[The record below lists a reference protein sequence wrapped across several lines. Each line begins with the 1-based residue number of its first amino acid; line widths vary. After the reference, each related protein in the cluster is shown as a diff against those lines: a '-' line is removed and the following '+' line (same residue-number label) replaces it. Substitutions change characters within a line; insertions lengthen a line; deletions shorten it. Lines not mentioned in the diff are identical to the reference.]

1 MKERTTEFIHR
12 PVRTGALTLLIT
24 AVLICLAVLAVLAL
38 ATARADLAMADR
50 ALTGLQSQARAETVG
65 QDYLAR
71 LDAALKEGG
80 ELPAEATQQ
89 ADGTIQAVLPTEE
102 GTLQILVRTKDPQE
116 EDQAAYKILSWQ
128 LSTDWEPDQTL
139 DLWNGM

>member
-1 MKERTTEFIHR
+1 MKEHITEFTHR

-24 AVLICLAVLAVLAL
+24 TVLICLAVLAVLAL

-50 ALTGLQSQARAETVG
+50 TLAGLQNQAQAEVVG

-71 LDAALKEGG
+71 LDTALKAGS

-89 ADGTIQAVLPTEE
+89 TDGTIQAVLPTEE
-102 GTLQILVRTKDPQE
+102 GSLQITVWTRDPQA
-116 EDQAAYKILSWQ
+116 EDPAAYEILIWR
-128 LSTDWEPDQTL
+128 LSTDWQPDQTL